1 MEWQRRHWSPTNL
14 SHTRWERSQKVG
26 FDLIFQGVKPFE
38 EIHEHE
44 GVAFMAIKF
53 WLFKSWSAFSVEK
66 INLLVMFVTW
76 VSEVLTS
83 GEEDIEA
90 LLGAERQMK
99 HSSRVLSLGARS
111 LQTDIQNS
119 WSVMLSDLSYW
130 PPCWPDV
137 ASLNCT
143 FFCRKLNSLSGR
155 GQPQSYKS
163 LLMDQLEK
171 RKVRKLR
178 TDKNADSFL
187 NKKPNFCIGCLIFL
201 FAPVTR

>member
-1 MEWQRRHWSPTNL
+1 MTEEALVRYNTFTHEVGEVAEDWFSSDFSGGEAFRRDPRPW
-14 SHTRWERSQKVG
+14 RSCLHVDKVLT
-26 FDLIFQGVKPFE
+26 FDLNQPF
-38 EIHEHE
+38 
-44 GVAFMAIKF
+44 
-53 WLFKSWSAFSVEK
+53 LLK
-66 INLLVMFVTW
+66 INLLVMFVTG
-76 VSEVLTS
+76 VCEVLTS
-83 GEEDIEA
+83 GGEDIE
-90 LLGAERQMK
+90 LLLSAEKRENI
-99 HSSRVLSLGARS
+99 SSRILRQGAGS

-171 RKVRKLR
+171 REVRKLR

-187 NKKPNFCIGCLIFL
+187 NKKSFF

>member
-1 MEWQRRHWSPTNL
+1 MTEEALVRYNTFTHEVGEVAEDWFSSDFSGGEAFRRDPRPW
-14 SHTRWERSQKVG
+14 RSCLHVHKVLT
-26 FDLIFQGVKPFE
+26 FDLNQPFLL
-38 EIHEHE
+38 
-44 GVAFMAIKF
+44 K
-53 WLFKSWSAFSVEK
+53 K
-66 INLLVMFVTW
+66 INILVIFVTW

-83 GEEDIEA
+83 GGEDIEA
-90 LLGAERQMK
+90 LLSAEKRENISPSILKQ
-99 HSSRVLSLGARS
+99 GARS

-119 WSVMLSDLSYW
+119 WSVMLSNLSYW

-155 GQPQSYKS
+155 GQPQSHKS

-171 RKVRKLR
+171 REVRKLR

-187 NKKPNFCIGCLIFL
+187 NKKFF